1 MLNLPHPVHERSSWE
16 KKLNKVTEK
25 LLDIISESKHIQNLY
40 IVEAYPIKHA

>member
-1 MLNLPHPVHERSSWE
+1 MKDQVEK

-25 LLDIISESKHIQNLY
+25 LFDIINESKHIQNLY

>member
-1 MLNLPHPVHERSSWE
+1 MKDQVEK

-25 LLDIISESKHIQNLY
+25 LFDIINESKYIQKLY